1 LRCHFL
7 IKIAFYDAPF
17 AADAGP
23 RPAKNEIR
31 GYFPVI
37 GFIPGSAPPKIPAS
51 RFLGEG
57 YNRLIENGYWR

>member
-1 LRCHFL
+1 MTSLS
-7 IKIAFYDAPF
+7 PQVPG
-17 AADAGP
+17 AAG
-23 RPAKNEIR
+23 KNEIR

>member
-1 LRCHFL
+1 VREYLRCHFL
-7 IKIAFYDAPF
+7 IKIAVYDEPF

-37 GFIPGSAPPKIPAS
+37 GFIPGSARRKFPVPDHRE
-51 RFLGEG
+51 RF
-57 YNRLIENGYWR
+57 ITD